1 VVKRAR
7 LVGGTAA
14 AVGVVAI
21 LAAGYVADGP
31 AGLVAAAGLA
41 AIGVL
46 VVTRGTVRG
55 EKPVPV
61 RHPGFRRSGDHTAG
75 FPAYRKIAS
84 DLEWAQ
90 MSRRHYEVAA
100 RPMLARLAAAA
111 GIEAVAEEPS
121 PSAGVADGPGVDLAT
136 LDRIVTRLEGG
147 SAP

>member
-14 AVGVVAI
+14 
-21 LAAGYVADGP
+21 ADGP

-111 GIEAVAEEPS
+111 GIEAVAEEPR
-121 PSAGVADGPGVDLAT
+121 PAAGAGRGNGRRAAHCVG
-136 LDRIVTRLEGG
+136 R
-147 SAP
+147 SC